1 MVHLYPPE
9 FYSVQGHQSISL
21 RQHDP
26 VLVSQ
31 VAAACRWCEVGQ
43 VETIH
48 KDLVGGART
57 ISTLQA
63 QPNKGTKQ

>member
-9 FYSVQGHQSISL
+9 FHSVQGNQTI

-63 QPNKGTKQ
+63 QTNKGTKQ